1 MSNDLSAR
9 ISRAQLDIDT
19 AALRQR
25 IAELEADNQALGA
38 SISQAG
44 YDSYEQSIRNRELR
58 EKAEA
63 AEKITRELSAE
74 NAGLR
79 RQLYDANAELERLR
93 AERWEPYARVDI
105 VGFGTNLHL
114 SGNMLTLYDSKWG
127 NGPLG
132 DPHAY
137 TFELTPDLALC
148 RKEARHDS

>member
-1 MSNDLSAR
+1 MSDDLSAR

-58 EKAEA
+58 EKTEA
-63 AEKITRELSAE
+63 AEKITRELSVE

-93 AERWEPYARVDI
+93 AERWEPILDPGDLI
-105 VGFGTNLHL
+105 DLGFDAMFEHTDRMDLYVEPDSDTAGAGLV
-114 SGNMLTLYDSKWG
+114 TLPA
-127 NGPLG
+127 NIR
-132 DPHAY
+132 
-137 TFELTPDLALC
+137 LC
-148 RKEARHDS
+148 RKGGTQ